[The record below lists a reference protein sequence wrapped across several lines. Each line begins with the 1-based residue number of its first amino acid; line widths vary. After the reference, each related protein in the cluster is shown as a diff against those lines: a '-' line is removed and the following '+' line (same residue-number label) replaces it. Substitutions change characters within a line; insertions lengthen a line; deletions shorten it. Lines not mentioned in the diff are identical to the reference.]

1 MNAQVALTGVEA
13 LSPAGAGLAAYAS
26 AQAELRAPALV
37 PDFDAAAAIRNPK
50 LLRSMQRSFQL
61 GTAAAVRA
69 MQAAGLRGA
78 EGLAQAGFAPARA
91 GVAAA
96 LDDISPLTPDLL
108 AVVAAAA
115 TGSDAIAWDKFAELG
130 LHQLHPFRRL
140 TLLANM
146 AAAHTSL
153 LLNLQGPS
161 FTFTSGSD
169 AGPQALQQACW
180 TIAEGRA
187 DWMVC
192 HAASTPLQAFRRHP
206 GPELAAAAI
215 LENAALAERR
225 GAPILALIQVAPVGH
240 IPPATTPH
248 DAGAARGM
256 LDALVRLHPLAASRR
271 MVDLDFLLGVAS
283 ALERMA

>member
-1 MNAQVALTGVEA
+1 MNAHVALTGIEA
-13 LSPAGAGLAAYAS
+13 LSPAGTGLAAYAA
-26 AQAELRAPALV
+26 AQAGLRGAALV

-61 GTAAAVRA
+61 GTAAAVHA
-69 MQAAGLRGA
+69 VQEAGLQG
-78 EGLAQAGFAPARA
+78 GDTLAQAGYAPERA

-108 AVVAAAA
+108 AVVSAAS
-115 TGSDAIAWDKFAELG
+115 TGSDTVAWDKFAELG

-153 LLNLQGPS
+153 LMNLQGPS
-161 FTFTSGSD
+161 FTFTSGGE

-192 HAASTPLQAFRRHP
+192 HAASTPLQAFRRQP
-206 GPELAAAAI
+206 GPELAAAAV
-215 LENAALAERR
+215 LENATLAERR
-225 GAPILALIQVAPVGH
+225 GAPILALIEVTASGQGLAALH
-240 IPPATTPH
+240 E
-248 DAGAARGM
+248 DSGAARGM
-256 LDALVRLHPLAASRR
+256 LDALVRLHPLTRSRR
-271 MVDLDFLLGVAS
+271 RVELDVLLGAAP
-283 ALERMA
+283 ALERLA